1 MIARRHSRRVSVGR
15 IPIGGSAPIVLQS
28 MTNTPTVEVE
38 ATANQVRDLLNA
50 GCDLVRIA
58 VPDFE
63 SARAFGKIKKL
74 LEVPLIADI
83 HFDYRLAIAAIEYG
97 ADKIRINP
105 GNIGSFER
113 VRKIIQAA
121 SFHNIPLRVGVNAGS
136 LEKRLRNS
144 RGVTV
149 EAMLESCWEQVAAI
163 EREGFHDIVLSI
175 KASSIPATIEAN
187 RLLSERTDYPL
198 HLGLTESGLP
208 GPGSIKS
215 AVALGVLLA
224 EGIGDTV
231 RVSLTGNPLK
241 EIRDGLI
248 ILRSLDL
255 KPPGVDIISC
265 PTCAR
270 THGPV
275 EQTAIKVQKELSG
288 FDRPLK
294 VAVMGCEVNGPGE
307 AREADIGVAF
317 SANGGVIF
325 RKGKILGRV
334 KEPFS
339 TLMEELRK
347 MM

>member
-163 EREGFHDIVLSI
+163 EREGESI
-175 KASSIPATIEAN
+175 KEITREVSSEITSSYNSGDYDEYDYEDGYDYDDSSDHDSQASGSDSSDSTTEDSSTVSASATQGAESTATDPAAGAAPEGAAPATVASADQADSGPAGDSGEDKDAANTAGSPPPSGSEAV
-187 RLLSERTDYPL
+187 T
-198 HLGLTESGLP
+198 T
-208 GPGSIKS
+208 
-215 AVALGVLLA
+215 
-224 EGIGDTV
+224 
-231 RVSLTGNPLK
+231 
-241 EIRDGLI
+241 
-248 ILRSLDL
+248 
-255 KPPGVDIISC
+255 
-265 PTCAR
+265 
-270 THGPV
+270 
-275 EQTAIKVQKELSG
+275 
-288 FDRPLK
+288 
-294 VAVMGCEVNGPGE
+294 
-307 AREADIGVAF
+307 
-317 SANGGVIF
+317 
-325 RKGKILGRV
+325 
-334 KEPFS
+334 
-339 TLMEELRK
+339 
-347 MM
+347 